1 MISWRYHLISIV
13 AVFLALGLGVLAGTT
28 VLNDNLVK
36 SLKDRTGTLEGYL
49 SDTRKRADE
58 LQSQLNTMNAFAD
71 QAMPYVV
78 GSKLA
83 NQDVVVVTQDGVDGR
98 AIAETRKA
106 LDMAGARVLT
116 TLTVHPLLAAGTPGA
131 QQDLA
136 ALLGMPQGS
145 TPEEL
150 DATAA
155 QTLAERLAKDPRTT
169 LTGQTDPL
177 GQLLSQGFVTA
188 SGPGLSDTTLEGIGG
203 RGQMVVTIGGGG
215 AVLSPPSSRFLVPFV
230 DELVTLGVVT
240 GAGES
245 VASDDGFITL
255 VREGSAD
262 AGGPLVT
269 VDNVDMAVGS
279 SAMVLGLQ
287 GVLFGGPGG
296 DYGVKPG
303 ASRLLPP
310 PA

>member
-1 MISWRYHLISIV
+1 VISWRYHLISIV

-28 VLNDNLVK
+28 VLNDNLVRN
-36 SLKDRTGTLEGYL
+36 LKGQTQQLRSDL
-49 SDTRKRADE
+49 SDLRTQVDDLRTQVGTWTTFGE
-58 LQSQLNTMNAFAD
+58 

-83 NQDVVVVTQDGVDGR
+83 NQDVVVVTEDGVDGR
-98 AIAETRKA
+98 ALAETRKA
-106 LDMAGARVLT
+106 LDLAGAHVLT
-116 TLTVHPLLAAGTPGA
+116 TLTVHPLLAAATPGA

-136 ALLGMPQGS
+136 DLLRMPHDS
-145 TPEEL
+145 TPDEL
-150 DATAA
+150 GAAAA
-155 QTLAERLAKDPRTT
+155 QVLAGRLAKDPRTA
-169 LTGQTDPL
+169 LAGQTDPL
-177 GQLLSQGFVTA
+177 GELLSQGFVTA
-188 SGPGLSDTTLEGIGG
+188 SPGLSDATLQGIGG

-215 AVLSPPSSRFLVPFV
+215 APLSPPSSSFLVPFV

-245 VASDDGFITL
+245 VASDDGFIAL
-255 VREGSAD
+255 IRSGAAD
-262 AGGPLVT
+262 AGGQLVT

-287 GVLFGGPGG
+287 SVLFGGPGG
-296 DYGVKPG
+296 DYGVKSG

-310 PA
+310 PG

>member
-1 MISWRYHLISIV
+1 VISWRYHLISIV

-28 VLNDNLVK
+28 VLNDNLVRNLK
-36 SLKDRTGTLEGYL
+36 SQTLTLQKDL
-49 SDTRKRADE
+49 SDFR
-58 LQSQLNTMNAFAD
+58 SQVDDLRTQVNTMNAFAD
-71 QAMPYVV
+71 QAMPYIV

-83 NQDVVVVTQDGVDGR
+83 NEDVVVVTEDGVDGR
-98 AIAETRKA
+98 ALAESRKA
-106 LDMAGARVLT
+106 LDLAGAHVLT
-116 TLTVHPLLAAGTPGA
+116 TLTVHPLLAADTLGA

-136 ALLGMPQGS
+136 TLLGMPSDS

-150 DATAA
+150 QAA
-155 QTLAERLAKDPRTT
+155 AARTLAERLAKDPRT
-169 LTGQTDPL
+169 LAGQTDPL
-177 GQLLSQGFVTA
+177 GELLSQGFVTA
-188 SGPGLSDTTLEGIGG
+188 SGPGLSDTTLGGIGG

-215 AVLSPPSSRFLVPFV
+215 AELSPPSSRFLVPFV

-245 VASDDGFITL
+245 VGSDDGFIAL
-255 VREGSAD
+255 VRAGAAD
-262 AGGPLVT
+262 GGTSLVT
-269 VDNVDMAVGS
+269 VDNVDMSVGS

-287 GVLFGGPGG
+287 SVLFGGPGG
-296 DYGVKPG
+296 DYGIKPG

>member
-1 MISWRYHLISIV
+1 VISWRYHLISIV

-28 VLNDNLVK
+28 VLNDNLVRN
-36 SLKDRTGTLEGYL
+36 LKGQTQQLRSDL
-49 SDTRKRADE
+49 SDLRKQVDDYRT
-58 LQSQLNTMNAFAD
+58 QLATMNAFAD

-83 NQDVVVVTQDGVDGR
+83 NEDVVVVTEDGVDGR
-98 AIAETRKA
+98 ALAETRKA
-106 LDMAGARVLT
+106 LDLAGAHVLT
-116 TLTVHPLLAAGTPGA
+116 TLTVHPSLAAGTPGA

-136 ALLGMPQGS
+136 TLLGLPQDA

-150 DATAA
+150 EAAAA
-155 QTLAERLAKDPRTT
+155 QTLAERLAKDPRAA
-169 LTGQTDPL
+169 LVGQTDPL
-177 GQLLSQGFVTA
+177 GELLSQGFVTA
-188 SGPGLSDTTLEGIGG
+188 SGPGLSDTTLQGIGG

-215 AVLSPPSSRFLVPFV
+215 AALTPPSSALLVPFV
-230 DELVTLGVVT
+230 GDLVTLGVVT

-245 VASDDGFITL
+245 VAADDGFISG
-255 VREGSAD
+255 VRGAPNDS
-262 AGGPLVT
+262 GNPLVT
-269 VDNVDMAVGS
+269 VDNADMPIGS

-287 GVLFGGPGG
+287 SVLFGGPGG
-296 DYGVKPG
+296 DYGIKAD